1 MTNRTAAN
9 RYARALLDV
18 AVKEAKGAAGG
29 AAAVSETLQRIEQQL
44 AAFAELFTQH
54 PTLEKVLLNPAVPV
68 AQKRA
73 AVVALTDR
81 AQALPI
87 VAKLLVVL
95 AERDRL
101 VLVPD
106 LLAQYRER
114 LLDYQNVVR
123 AEVTTATPLG
133 TDRASTRRETFGIN
147 VFKVREVMRTPEI
160 TRAPEMPASVEGM
173 VSLRGSLVPVIDL
186 AKYAGMAVESRCWSA
201 RTRSRFRS
209 SQP

>member
-18 AVKEAKGAAGG
+18 AVKEAKGAS
-29 AAAVSETLQRIEQQL
+29 AASDTLRRIEQQL
-44 AAFAELFTQH
+44 AAFAELFNQH
-54 PTLEKVLLNPAVPV
+54 PTLGKVLLNPAVPV
-68 AQKRA
+68 PQKRA
-73 AVVALTDR
+73 AVIALTER

-133 TDRASTRRETFGIN
+133 TDRADAIEASLARVTGRTVRLSTAVDPAIIGGVVARIGSTIYDGS
-147 VFKVREVMRTPEI
+147 V
-160 TRAPEMPASVEGM
+160 TRQLQKMKARLVEG
-173 VSLRGSLVPVIDL
+173 V
-186 AKYAGMAVESRCWSA
+186 
-201 RTRSRFRS
+201 
-209 SQP
+209 